1 VAGRVDG
8 VRLAVCR
15 ADTLERLVAL
25 ERWEAPVDV
34 SMDGSSVTLRD
45 CRIESPLFRA
55 EASGRIGLPQGTAW
69 EWAELLIG
77 DDFALAVDIDL
88 PDTSDGRDLAV
99 LMERGDISGM
109 SFGFSVTK
117 ETWDETSSLPLRT
130 IQAVD
135 LIEVSAVARPAY
147 PDTSIAMRSLEG
159 VRQIARS
166 RNFNAAANRVGMK
179 VSIDLRMRGLMSK
192 A

>member
-1 VAGRVDG
+1 
-8 VRLAVCR
+8 
-15 ADTLERLVAL
+15 
-25 ERWEAPVDV
+25 
-34 SMDGSSVTLRD
+34 
-45 CRIESPLFRA
+45 
-55 EASGRIGLPQGTAW
+55 
-69 EWAELLIG
+69 
-77 DDFALAVDIDL
+77 
-88 PDTSDGRDLAV
+88 
-99 LMERGDISGM
+99 M

-159 VRQIARS
+159 VRQIAKS

-179 VSIDLRMRGLMSK
+179 VSIDMRMRGLMSK